1 MRFTNPRCRSAHRR
15 CRTRVGLIS
24 KAWPMLKTSSGPQ
37 AASRCSNLEPV
48 DVHNILDMAGA
59 ALRCASS

>member
-1 MRFTNPRCRSAHRR
+1 
-15 CRTRVGLIS
+15 
-24 KAWPMLKTSSGPQ
+24 MLKTSSGPQ

-59 ALRCASS
+59 ALRCAYS